1 MSADLIH
8 HLNAFAD
15 TDLKMPVLFVGHGS
29 PMNAIE
35 DNEFSEAW
43 MEVSRALPIPQ
54 AIICISAH
62 WQTVDTQVTAMEWP
76 KTIHDFQGFPRE
88 LFEKEYPAKGSP
100 DLADL
105 TRATVKKTQIGLNQN
120 WGLDHGT
127 WSVLCRMFP
136 NADIPVVQISLDHT
150 KGPAYHYE
158 LSKELYSLRKKGVLI
173 IGSGNIVHNLRT
185 VVWQDKAYDWAV
197 DFDETIKQ
205 FILTGDHNAIINY
218 PKLGQTAQLAVPTNE
233 HFLPLLY
240 VLALQDPKDEISFF
254 GDKVTMGSMSM
265 RSVKIG

>member
-8 HLNAFAD
+8 NLSAFAD
-15 TDLKMPVLFVGHGS
+15 TDLKMPTLFVGHGS

-43 MEVSRALPIPQ
+43 MKVSKGLPIPK
-54 AIICISAH
+54 AIICVSAH
-62 WQTVDTQVTAMEWP
+62 WQTVNTQVTAMESP
-76 KTIHDFQGFPRE
+76 KTIHDFQGFPPE
-88 LFEKEYPAKGSP
+88 LYEKEYPAKGSP
-100 DLADL
+100 DLANL
-105 TRATVKKTQIGLNQN
+105 TRETVKKTQIGLNQN

-136 NADIPVVQISLDHT
+136 DANIPVIQISLDYT
-150 KGPAYHYE
+150 KAPAYHYE
-158 LSKELYSLRKKGVLI
+158 LSKELTLLRKKGVLI

-185 VVWQDKAYDWAV
+185 MVWEDKAYDWATN
-197 DFDETIKQ
+197 FDEIIKHYM
-205 FILTGDHNAIINY
+205 LSGDHNAIINY
-218 PKLGQTAQLAVPTNE
+218 PKLGQAAQLAVPTNE

-240 VLALQDPKDEISFF
+240 VLGLQDSRDEISFF